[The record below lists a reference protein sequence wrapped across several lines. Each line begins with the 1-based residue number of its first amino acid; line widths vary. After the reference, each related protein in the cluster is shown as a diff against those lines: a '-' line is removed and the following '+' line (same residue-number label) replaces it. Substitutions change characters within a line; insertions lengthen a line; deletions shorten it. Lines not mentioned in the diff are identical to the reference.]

1 MPISCPAET
10 IFLSGFQI
18 SLTGLALQGYI
29 GVRFGK
35 LGKQYIRIMHYRQE
49 KNKPNEQKNIDG
61 FIHSYSITQNI
72 QNIETSLSIV
82 SINQRY
88 KFTCLQIKFHRIY
101 IHESKVNE
109 SKGATYIHKHTSAST
124 RHTQEET
131 SFSIIF
137 CCQLKLQ
144 ASLQGCPA
152 VDI

>member
-1 MPISCPAET
+1 MPISCPSET
-10 IFLSGFQI
+10 IFLSGFLI
-18 SLTGLALQGYI
+18 SLTSLGLQGYI
-29 GVRFGK
+29 GVKFGK
-35 LGKQYIRIMHYRQE
+35 PGKQYIPVIHNRQE
-49 KNKPNEQKNIDG
+49 KKKPMKKNNIDG
-61 FIHSYSITQNI
+61 FIHSYSITHDI

-88 KFTCLQIKFHRIY
+88 KFTCLRIKYHRIY

-109 SKGATYIHKHTSAST
+109 SRGATYIHKHTSAST
-124 RHTQEET
+124 KHTQEET